1 MTDHRKGVLMLL
13 ATSLIWGAGFV
24 AAEYAL
30 LSGLKPHTIMAL
42 RFTIGALA
50 IGAIYHKRLRGAGL
64 GVARRGLSA
73 GVLLFFAFYT
83 QILGQELISVA
94 ATAFLTSTNVVMIP
108 FILWALERRR
118 PAGRVFLL
126 SALTLTGVAF
136 LSFSG
141 GGGMGFGLGELL
153 VLLCAL
159 LFAGHI
165 VFLGRYCLL
174 DDPARIT
181 FWQLAGAAAT
191 ALLVLFFRGEA
202 ATPAQW
208 GHGIWPAV
216 YLGFFSTCLCYYL
229 QTAGQRYVPPA
240 QAGIIMSMEA
250 VFGTVFSLLLGL
262 EIMRPGMAMGGGLII
277 LSLVLM
283 ERGAGKRAIPI
294 K

>member
-1 MTDHRKGVLMLL
+1 MSDHRRGVLMLL
-13 ATSLIWGAGFV
+13 ATALIWGAGFV

-42 RFTIGALA
+42 RFAIGALA
-50 IGAIYHKRLRGAGL
+50 IGLIYHKRLRGTGL
-64 GVARRGLSA
+64 GVIKRGFSA

-83 QILGQELISVA
+83 QILGQELISVS
-94 ATAFLTSTNVVMIP
+94 ATAFLTATNVVMIP

-118 PAGRVFLL
+118 PAGRVFAL
-126 SALTLTGVAF
+126 SAMTLTGVAF
-136 LSFSG
+136 LSFQG
-141 GGGMGFGLGELL
+141 EGTVGYGLGEFL

-181 FWQLAGAAAT
+181 FWQLAGAAVT
-191 ALLVLFFRGEA
+191 ALLVLLFRGDP

-208 GHGIWPAV
+208 GQGIWPAV
-216 YLGFFSTCLCYYL
+216 YLGLFSTCLCYYL
-229 QTAGQRYVPPA
+229 QTCGQRHVPPA

-250 VFGTVFSLLLGL
+250 VFGTVFSLFLGL
-262 EIMRPGMAMGGGLII
+262 ETMRPGIAIGGGLII
-277 LSLVLM
+277 LSLILM
-283 ERGAGKRAIPI
+283 ERRGAKRA
-294 K
+294 